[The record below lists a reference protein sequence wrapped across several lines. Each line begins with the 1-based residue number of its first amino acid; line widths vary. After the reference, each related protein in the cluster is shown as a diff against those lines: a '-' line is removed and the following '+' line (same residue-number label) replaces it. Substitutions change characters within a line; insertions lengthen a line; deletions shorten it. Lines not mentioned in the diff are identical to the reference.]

1 VLLAGAAAADDAGRR
16 LDLELDF
23 ALANVND
30 DALRWSLGRERQMKL
45 PQAIL
50 ALTGATGP
58 HVSFRVELNAVD
70 ESIVPEPFTP
80 SERTPFFFPNQPDPA
95 YGVVS
100 KPEGQFR
107 VDDYKHTGWD
117 PYVQEAHL
125 RRAFVD
131 VHTADGRFGL
141 VLGRFFVPQ
150 GLPLEESRWFTSKD
164 LTHIERINAAVDH
177 GAEAYVRFG
186 GDEGFHGRAS
196 AAVIGGNGNP
206 YHDYVYFDFTRASEV
221 EDTNSAVGGVGALR
235 LTPLRGLTLVGSY
248 KYNFVGS
255 RIETDIT
262 LQRSKH
268 YDDATTLGARY
279 RPPFFDRLQVFGQW
293 ARYKW
298 GLRDTSAEL
307 LAEAPSISPVYKQG
321 YDAGF
326 ELSVPLPRG
335 RGNAGI
341 VIVREEL
348 DRDDSLV
355 ALLADRG
362 ELGVRLGEKE
372 RTTVLKLFAELGPL
386 TAFVFKA
393 FVDNPFPELSAIV
406 PISGPFAFQGPG
418 SDKTGVGIRF
428 RTAFPWR

>member
-1 VLLAGAAAADDAGRR
+1 
-16 LDLELDF
+16 
-23 ALANVND
+23 
-30 DALRWSLGRERQMKL
+30 MKL
-45 PQAIL
+45 PQAIV
-50 ALTGATGP
+50 AFEGATGP
-58 HVSFRVELNAVD
+58 HVSFRVEVNAVN
-70 ESIVPEPFTP
+70 ESPVPEPFTP

-131 VHTADGRFGL
+131 VHTRDGRFGL

-150 GLPLEESRWFTSKD
+150 GLPLEETRWFTSKD
-164 LTHIERINAAVDH
+164 LTHVERINAAVDH
-177 GAEAYVRFG
+177 GGLAYVRFG
-186 GDEGFHGRAS
+186 PDDGFHGRAS
-196 AAVIGGNGNP
+196 AAVIGGNGDP
-206 YHDYVYFDFTRASEV
+206 YHDYVYFDFTRASV
-221 EDTNSAVGGVGALR
+221 EDTNSAVGGVAALS
-235 LTPLRGLTLVGSY
+235 LSPLRGLTLVGSY

-268 YDDATTLGARY
+268 YDNATTFGARY
-279 RPPFFDRLQVFGQW
+279 RPPFLDRVELFGQW

-307 LAEAPSISPVYKQG
+307 LAEAPDISPVYKQG
-321 YDAGF
+321 YDVGF
-326 ELSVPLPRG
+326 DLAWPLPRG
-335 RGNAGI
+335 RGKAG
-341 VIVREEL
+341 VVAVREEL
-348 DRDDSLV
+348 DRDDSLI

-372 RTTVLKLFAELGPL
+372 RTTVVKLYAELGPL
-386 TAFVFKA
+386 TAFFFKA
-393 FVDNPFPELSAIV
+393 FVDNPFPAVSAIV
-406 PISGPFAFQGPG
+406 PIAGPFALQGPG
-418 SDKTGVGIRF
+418 SDKTGFGIRF
-428 RTAFPWR
+428 RAGFPLR